1 MKTYQDLLEV
11 GQDEQKRIEF
21 VQAAISD
28 HESSNLYLIA
38 KDADAYYRH
47 ENPRILRLQKY
58 IYDVLGRQVPDPTAA
73 NNKIP
78 CRYYFYFVTQAVQ
91 YLLGNGVTFNGDD
104 TKRKL
109 GATFDYALQE
119 LATKALNGGVAF
131 GYWNLDH
138 LEVMPVYGGD
148 GEVSFVPLYD
158 EITGYLMAGIR
169 YWCIDATKPLHATL
183 FEVDGYTEYIRLTGE
198 KMEIYQPKSS
208 YIKIVRKSEAT
219 GTEITDGGNYPGFP
233 VIPLYNVNHQSEL
246 CGIRNTI
253 DAYDLT
259 LSGLVNNV
267 DEGNLIYWIIQNA
280 GGMTDAD
287 DQRFVERLKTLH
299 VVHTEDQE
307 QVTSHSVEASFQPS
321 KETLQEL
328 RSRLFEDAM
337 AVDVQAIS
345 SGGADT
351 ATRIRAAY
359 EPMNLKAG
367 LLEAQVGDFILK
379 LLQLLG
385 IEDMP
390 TFTPDTIVNKSEEIQ
405 TLIMAA
411 EHLSSEYIT
420 KKILTILG
428 DIDKYD
434 EVMAQIDTEGAERTP
449 LTDDFG
455 GDDGNDGEGENE

>member
-11 GQDEQKRIEF
+11 GQDEQKRVEF

-28 HESSNLYLIA
+28 HESSALYRIA

-91 YLLGNGVTFNGDD
+91 YLLGNGVNFSNPSTAE
-104 TKRKL
+104 KL
-109 GATFDYALQE
+109 GESFDYDLQN

-138 LEVMPVYGGD
+138 LEVFPIYGGN

-158 EITGYLMAGIR
+158 ETNGYLMAGVR
-169 YWCIDATKPLHATL
+169 YWCIDATKPLRATL
-183 FEVDGYTEYIRLTGE
+183 FEADGYTEYIRPSGE
-198 KMEIYQPKSS
+198 EMQILSPKTS

-219 GTEITDGGNYPGFP
+219 GTEISDGGNYPSLP
-233 VIPLYNVNHQSEL
+233 IIPLYNVNRQSEL
-246 CGIRNTI
+246 VGIRNTL

-321 KETLQEL
+321 RETLEEL
-328 RSRLFEDAM
+328 RARLFEDAM
-337 AVDVQAIS
+337 AVDIKEIS
-345 SGGADT
+345 GGGADT
-351 ATRIRAAY
+351 ATRIRSAY
-359 EPMNLKAG
+359 EPMNLKSN
-367 LLEAQVGDFILK
+367 LLEAQVSAFIRRLFD
-379 LLQLLG
+379 LLG
-385 IEDMP
+385 LKDTP
-390 TFTPDTIVNKSEEIQ
+390 TYTRDSIVNRTEEIQ
-405 TLIMAA
+405 TLVQAA
-411 EHLSSEYIT
+411 EHLSDEYIT
-420 KKILTILG
+420 KKILTLYG
-428 DIDKYD
+428 DIDKYE
-434 EVMAQIDTEGAERTP
+434 EVMAQRVNEEAMRTP
-449 LTDDFG
+449 V
-455 GDDGNDGEGENE
+455 GDNE

>member
-11 GQDEQKRIEF
+11 GQDEQKRVEF

-28 HESSNLYLIA
+28 HESSALYRIA

-91 YLLGNGVTFNGDD
+91 YLLGNGVNFSKPATAE
-104 TKRKL
+104 KL
-109 GATFDYALQE
+109 GERFDYDLQN

-138 LEVMPVYGGD
+138 LEVFPIYGGN

-158 EITGYLMAGIR
+158 ETNGYLMAGVR
-169 YWCIDATKPLHATL
+169 YWCIDATKPLRATL
-183 FEVDGYTEYIRLTGE
+183 FEADGYTEYIRPSGE
-198 KMEIYQPKSS
+198 EMQILSPKTS

-219 GTEITDGGNYPGFP
+219 GTEISDGGNYPSLP
-233 VIPLYNVNHQSEL
+233 IIPLYNVNRQSEL
-246 CGIRNTI
+246 VGIRNTL

-321 KETLQEL
+321 RETLEEL
-328 RSRLFEDAM
+328 RGRLFEDAM
-337 AVDVQAIS
+337 AVDIKEIS

-351 ATRIRAAY
+351 ATRIRSAY
-359 EPMNLKAG
+359 EPMNLKSN
-367 LLEAQVGDFILK
+367 LLEAQVSAFIQRLFD
-379 LLQLLG
+379 LLG
-385 IEDMP
+385 LKDKP
-390 TFTPDTIVNKSEEIQ
+390 TYTRDSIVNRTEEIQ
-405 TLIMAA
+405 TLVQAA
-411 EHLSSEYIT
+411 EHLSDEYIT
-420 KKILTILG
+420 KKILTLYG
-428 DIDKYD
+428 DIDRYE
-434 EVMAQIDTEGAERTP
+434 EVMAQRVNEEAMRTP
-449 LTDDFG
+449 V
-455 GDDGNDGEGENE
+455 GDNE

>member
-11 GQDEQKRIEF
+11 GQDEQKRVEF

-28 HESSNLYLIA
+28 HESSALYRIA

-91 YLLGNGVTFNGDD
+91 YLLGNGVNFSNPATAE
-104 TKRKL
+104 KL
-109 GATFDYALQE
+109 GESFDYDLQN

-138 LEVMPVYGGD
+138 LEVFPVYGGN

-158 EITGYLMAGIR
+158 ETNGYLMAGVR
-169 YWCIDATKPLHATL
+169 YWCIDATKPLRATL
-183 FEVDGYTEYIRLTGE
+183 FEADGYTEYIRPSGE
-198 KMEIYQPKSS
+198 EMQILSPKTS

-219 GTEITDGGNYPGFP
+219 GTEISDGGNYPSLP
-233 VIPLYNVNHQSEL
+233 IIPLYNVNRQSEL
-246 CGIRNTI
+246 VGIRNTL

-321 KETLQEL
+321 RETLEEL
-328 RSRLFEDAM
+328 RGRLFEDAM
-337 AVDVQAIS
+337 AVDIKEIS

-351 ATRIRAAY
+351 ATRIRSAY
-359 EPMNLKAG
+359 EPMNLKSN
-367 LLEAQVGDFILK
+367 LLEAQVSTFILR
-379 LLQLLG
+379 LLELLG
-385 IEDMP
+385 LNDKP
-390 TFTPDTIVNKSEEIQ
+390 TYTRDSIVNRTEEIQ
-405 TLIMAA
+405 TLVQAA
-411 EHLSSEYIT
+411 EHLSDEYIT
-420 KKILTILG
+420 KKILTLYG
-428 DIDKYD
+428 DIDKYE
-434 EVMAQIDTEGAERTP
+434 EVMAQRVNEEAMRTP
-449 LTDDFG
+449 V
-455 GDDGNDGEGENE
+455 GDDE

>member
-11 GQDEQKRIEF
+11 GQDEQKRVEF

-28 HESSNLYLIA
+28 HESSALYRIA

-91 YLLGNGVTFNGDD
+91 YLLGNGVNFSNPSTAE
-104 TKRKL
+104 KL
-109 GATFDYALQE
+109 GESFDYDLQN

-138 LEVMPVYGGD
+138 LEVFPIYGGN

-158 EITGYLMAGIR
+158 ETNGYLMAGVR
-169 YWCIDATKPLHATL
+169 YWCIDATKPLRATL
-183 FEVDGYTEYIRLTGE
+183 FEADGYTEYIRPSGE
-198 KMEIYQPKSS
+198 EMQILSPKTS

-219 GTEITDGGNYPGFP
+219 GTEISDGGNYPSLP
-233 VIPLYNVNHQSEL
+233 IIPLYNVNRQSEL
-246 CGIRNTI
+246 VGIRNTL

-321 KETLQEL
+321 RETLEEL
-328 RSRLFEDAM
+328 RARLFEDAM
-337 AVDVQAIS
+337 AVDVKEIS
-345 SGGADT
+345 GGGADT
-351 ATRIRAAY
+351 ATRIRSAY
-359 EPMNLKAG
+359 EPMNLKSN
-367 LLEAQVGDFILK
+367 LLEAQVSAFIRR
-379 LLQLLG
+379 LLDLLG
-385 IEDMP
+385 LKDTP
-390 TFTPDTIVNKSEEIQ
+390 TYTRDSIVNRTEEIQ
-405 TLIMAA
+405 TLVQAA
-411 EHLSSEYIT
+411 EHLSDEYIT
-420 KKILTILG
+420 KKILTLYG
-428 DIDKYD
+428 DIDKYE
-434 EVMAQIDTEGAERTP
+434 EVMAQRVNEEAMRTP
-449 LTDDFG
+449 V
-455 GDDGNDGEGENE
+455 GDNE

>member
-11 GQDEQKRIEF
+11 GQDEQKRVEF

-28 HESSNLYLIA
+28 HESSALYRIA

-91 YLLGNGVTFNGDD
+91 YLLGNGVNFSKPATAE
-104 TKRKL
+104 RL
-109 GATFDYALQE
+109 GESFDYDLQN

-138 LEVMPVYGGD
+138 LEVFPVYGGN

-158 EITGYLMAGIR
+158 ETNGYLMAGVR
-169 YWCIDATKPLHATL
+169 YWCIDATKPLRATL
-183 FEVDGYTEYIRLTGE
+183 FEADGYTEYIRPSGEEMQILT
-198 KMEIYQPKSS
+198 PKTS

-219 GTEITDGGNYPGFP
+219 GTEISDGGNYPSLP
-233 VIPLYNVNHQSEL
+233 IIPLYNVNRQSEL
-246 CGIRNTI
+246 VGIRNTL

-321 KETLQEL
+321 RETLEEL
-328 RSRLFEDAM
+328 RGRLFEDAM
-337 AVDVQAIS
+337 AVDIKEIS

-351 ATRIRAAY
+351 ATRIRSAY
-359 EPMNLKAG
+359 EPMNLKSN
-367 LLEAQVGDFILK
+367 LLEAQVSTFIQR
-379 LLQLLG
+379 LLDLLG
-385 IEDMP
+385 LNDKP
-390 TFTPDTIVNKSEEIQ
+390 TYTRDSIVNRTEEIQ
-405 TLIMAA
+405 TLVQAA
-411 EHLSSEYIT
+411 EHLSDEYIT
-420 KKILTILG
+420 KKILTLYG
-428 DIDKYD
+428 DIDKYE
-434 EVMAQIDTEGAERTP
+434 EVMAQRVNEEAMRTP
-449 LTDDFG
+449 V
-455 GDDGNDGEGENE
+455 GDNE

>member
-11 GQDEQKRIEF
+11 GQDEQKRVEF

-28 HESSNLYLIA
+28 HESSALYRIA

-91 YLLGNGVTFNGDD
+91 YLLGNGVNFSKPATAE
-104 TKRKL
+104 RL
-109 GATFDYALQE
+109 GESFDYDLQN

-138 LEVMPVYGGD
+138 LEVFPVYGGN

-158 EITGYLMAGIR
+158 ETNGYLMAGVR
-169 YWCIDATKPLHATL
+169 YWCIDATKPLRATL
-183 FEVDGYTEYIRLTGE
+183 FEADGYTEYIRPSGE
-198 KMEIYQPKSS
+198 EMQILAPKTS

-219 GTEITDGGNYPGFP
+219 GTEISDGGNYPSLP
-233 VIPLYNVNHQSEL
+233 IIPLYNVNRQSEL
-246 CGIRNTI
+246 VGIRNTL

-321 KETLQEL
+321 RETLEEL
-328 RSRLFEDAM
+328 RGRLFEDAM
-337 AVDVQAIS
+337 AVDIKEIS

-351 ATRIRAAY
+351 ATRIRSAY
-359 EPMNLKAG
+359 EPMNLKSN
-367 LLEAQVGDFILK
+367 LLEAQVSTFIQR
-379 LLQLLG
+379 LLELLG
-385 IEDMP
+385 LEDKP
-390 TFTPDTIVNKSEEIQ
+390 TYTRDSIVNRTEEIQ
-405 TLIMAA
+405 TLVQAA
-411 EHLSSEYIT
+411 EHLSDEYIT
-420 KKILTILG
+420 KKILTLYG
-428 DIDKYD
+428 DIDKYE
-434 EVMAQIDTEGAERTP
+434 EVMAQRVNEEAMRTP
-449 LTDDFG
+449 V
-455 GDDGNDGEGENE
+455 GDNE

>member
-11 GQDEQKRIEF
+11 GQDEQKRVEF

-28 HESSNLYLIA
+28 HESSALYRIA

-78 CRYYFYFVTQAVQ
+78 CRYYFYFVTQTVQ
-91 YLLGNGVTFNGDD
+91 YLLGNGVNFSNPSTAE
-104 TKRKL
+104 KL
-109 GATFDYALQE
+109 GESFDYDLQN

-138 LEVMPVYGGD
+138 LEVFQIYGGN

-158 EITGYLMAGIR
+158 ETNGYLMAGVR
-169 YWCIDATKPLHATL
+169 YWCIDATKPLRATL
-183 FEVDGYTEYIRLTGE
+183 FEADGYTEYIRPSGE
-198 KMEIYQPKSS
+198 QMQILSPKTS

-219 GTEITDGGNYPGFP
+219 GTEISDGGNYPSLP
-233 VIPLYNVNHQSEL
+233 IIPLYNVNRQSEL
-246 CGIRNTI
+246 VGIRNTL

-321 KETLQEL
+321 RETLEEL
-328 RSRLFEDAM
+328 RGRLFEDAM
-337 AVDVQAIS
+337 AVDIKEIS

-351 ATRIRAAY
+351 ATRIRSAY
-359 EPMNLKAG
+359 EPMNLKSN
-367 LLEAQVGDFILK
+367 LLEAQVSAFIQRLFD
-379 LLQLLG
+379 LLG
-385 IEDMP
+385 LKDKP
-390 TFTPDTIVNKSEEIQ
+390 TYTRDSIVNRTEEIQ
-405 TLIMAA
+405 TLVQAA
-411 EHLSSEYIT
+411 EHLSDEYIT
-420 KKILTILG
+420 KKILTLYG
-428 DIDKYD
+428 DIDKYE
-434 EVMAQIDTEGAERTP
+434 EVMAQRVNEEAMRTP
-449 LTDDFG
+449 V
-455 GDDGNDGEGENE
+455 GDDE

>member
-11 GQDEQKRIEF
+11 GQDEQKRVEF

-28 HESSNLYLIA
+28 HESSALYRIA

-91 YLLGNGVTFNGDD
+91 YLLGNGVNFSNPSTAE
-104 TKRKL
+104 KL
-109 GATFDYALQE
+109 GDSFDYDLQN

-138 LEVMPVYGGD
+138 LEVFPIYGGN

-158 EITGYLMAGIR
+158 ETNGYLMAGVR
-169 YWCIDATKPLHATL
+169 YWCIDATKPLRATL
-183 FEVDGYTEYIRLTGE
+183 FEADGYTEYIRPSGEEMQILT
-198 KMEIYQPKSS
+198 PKTS

-219 GTEITDGGNYPGFP
+219 GTEISDGGNYPSLP
-233 VIPLYNVNHQSEL
+233 IIPLYNVNRQSEL
-246 CGIRNTI
+246 VGIRNTL

-321 KETLQEL
+321 RETLEEL
-328 RSRLFEDAM
+328 RGRLFEDAM
-337 AVDVQAIS
+337 AVDIKEIS

-351 ATRIRAAY
+351 ATRIRSAY
-359 EPMNLKAG
+359 EPMNLKSN
-367 LLEAQVGDFILK
+367 LLEAQVSAFIQRLFD
-379 LLQLLG
+379 LLG
-385 IEDMP
+385 LKDKP
-390 TFTPDTIVNKSEEIQ
+390 TYTRDSIVNRTEEIQ
-405 TLIMAA
+405 TLVQAA
-411 EHLSSEYIT
+411 EHLSDEYIT
-420 KKILTILG
+420 KKILTLYG
-428 DIDKYD
+428 DIDKYE
-434 EVMAQIDTEGAERTP
+434 EVMAQRVNEEAMRTP
-449 LTDDFG
+449 V
-455 GDDGNDGEGENE
+455 GENE

>member
-11 GQDEQKRIEF
+11 GQDEQKRVEF

-28 HESSNLYLIA
+28 HESSALYRIA

-91 YLLGNGVTFNGDD
+91 YLLGNGVNFSNPSTAE
-104 TKRKL
+104 KL
-109 GATFDYALQE
+109 GDSFDYDLQN

-138 LEVMPVYGGD
+138 LEVFPIYGGN

-158 EITGYLMAGIR
+158 ETNGYLMAGVR
-169 YWCIDATKPLHATL
+169 YWCIDATKPLRATL
-183 FEVDGYTEYIRLTGE
+183 FEADGYTEYIRPSGE
-198 KMEIYQPKSS
+198 EMQILSPKTS

-219 GTEITDGGNYPGFP
+219 GTEISDGGNYPSLP
-233 VIPLYNVNHQSEL
+233 IIPLYNVNRQSEL
-246 CGIRNTI
+246 VGIRNTL

-321 KETLQEL
+321 RETLEEL
-328 RSRLFEDAM
+328 RGRLFEDAM
-337 AVDVQAIS
+337 AVDIKEIS

-351 ATRIRAAY
+351 ATRIRSAY
-359 EPMNLKAG
+359 EPMNLKSN
-367 LLEAQVGDFILK
+367 LLEAQVSAFIQR
-379 LLQLLG
+379 LLDLLG
-385 IEDMP
+385 LKDAP
-390 TFTPDTIVNKSEEIQ
+390 TYTRDSIVNRTEEIQ
-405 TLIMAA
+405 TLVQAA
-411 EHLSSEYIT
+411 EHLSDEYIT
-420 KKILTILG
+420 KKILTLYG
-428 DIDKYD
+428 DIDKYE
-434 EVMAQIDTEGAERTP
+434 EVMAQRVNEEAMRTP
-449 LTDDFG
+449 V
-455 GDDGNDGEGENE
+455 GENE

>member
-11 GQDEQKRIEF
+11 GQDEQKRVEF

-28 HESSNLYLIA
+28 HESSALYRIA

-91 YLLGNGVTFNGDD
+91 YLLGNGVNFSNPSTAE
-104 TKRKL
+104 KL
-109 GATFDYALQE
+109 GESFDYDLQN

-138 LEVMPVYGGD
+138 LEVFPIYGGN

-158 EITGYLMAGIR
+158 ETNGYLMAGVR
-169 YWCIDATKPLHATL
+169 YWCIDATKPLRATL
-183 FEVDGYTEYIRLTGE
+183 FEADGYTEYIRPSGE
-198 KMEIYQPKSS
+198 EMQILSPKTS

-219 GTEITDGGNYPGFP
+219 GTEISDGGNYPSLP
-233 VIPLYNVNHQSEL
+233 IIPLYNVNRQSEL
-246 CGIRNTI
+246 AGIRNTL

-321 KETLQEL
+321 RETLEEL
-328 RSRLFEDAM
+328 RGRLFEDAM
-337 AVDVQAIS
+337 AVDIKEIS

-351 ATRIRAAY
+351 ATRIRSAY
-359 EPMNLKAG
+359 EPMNLKSN
-367 LLEAQVGDFILK
+367 LLEAQVSAFIQR
-379 LLQLLG
+379 LLDLLG
-385 IEDMP
+385 LKDAP
-390 TFTPDTIVNKSEEIQ
+390 TYTRDSIVNRTEEIQ
-405 TLIMAA
+405 TLVQAA
-411 EHLSSEYIT
+411 EHLSDEYIT
-420 KKILTILG
+420 KKILTLYG
-428 DIDKYD
+428 DIDKYE
-434 EVMAQIDTEGAERTP
+434 EVMAQRVNEEAMRTP
-449 LTDDFG
+449 V
-455 GDDGNDGEGENE
+455 GENE